1 MGGRSRREGIYI
13 FIYVWLI
20 HFIVQ
25 QKLTQHYKAT
35 VPQLKKKKI
44 LPFEEKRKPV
54 ALVTVVA
61 GLESRAWATTGW
73 RSDWVL

>member
-13 FIYVWLI
+13 FIYMWLI

-35 VPQLKKKKI
+35 IPQLKKKN
-44 LPFEEKRKPV
+44 LLFEEKREPV
-54 ALVTVVA
+54 ALVTVEA
-61 GLESRAWATTGW
+61 GLESRAWELA
-73 RSDWVL
+73 

>member
-1 MGGRSRREGIYI
+1 MGVAERLIYEYMQLV
-13 FIYVWLI
+13 YV
-20 HFIVQ
+20 VMQ
-25 QKLTQHYKAT
+25 RKLTQHYKAT